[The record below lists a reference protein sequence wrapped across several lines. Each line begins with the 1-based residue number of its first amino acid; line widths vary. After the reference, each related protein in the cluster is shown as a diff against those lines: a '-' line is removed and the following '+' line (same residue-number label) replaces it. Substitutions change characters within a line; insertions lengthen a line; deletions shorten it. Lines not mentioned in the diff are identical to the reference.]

1 MEAAYNC
8 SRTDQFLRLAALE
21 TMAEILFRTGQFLH
35 LAVLETMAEILF
47 RMGQFLPLAALET
60 TAETW
65 SSFSLEK
72 QAYSGLQATHDEVG
86 VWV

>member
-8 SRTDQFLRLAALE
+8 SRMDQFLRLAALE
-21 TMAEILFRTGQFLH
+21 TMAEILFRTGQFL
-35 LAVLETMAEILF
+35 
-47 RMGQFLPLAALET
+47 RPAALET

-72 QAYSGLQATHDEVG
+72 QAYSGLQATHNEVG